1 MKKLLTIVALSIF
14 LTACMHMPQED
25 YIRPSDVLLDKATL
39 IGNTGNVVGALSC
52 TGGNYCQLYEKG
64 GKLGLESGS
73 YVAVVTDNLSRED
86 RKFILT

>member
-14 LTACMHMPQED
+14 LTACMHMPQEN
-25 YIRPSDVLLDKATL
+25 YIQPSDVLVDKVKL